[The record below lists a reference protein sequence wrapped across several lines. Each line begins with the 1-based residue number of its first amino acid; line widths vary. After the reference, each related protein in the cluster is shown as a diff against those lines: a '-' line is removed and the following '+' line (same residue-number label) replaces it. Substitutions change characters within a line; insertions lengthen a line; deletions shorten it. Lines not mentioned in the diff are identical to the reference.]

1 MDNTELKLMDQLK
14 NHFKLIEEEIEKAT
28 APTSVK
34 NLYELMAQAS
44 IINNLLCDTLSM
56 DEYLENIRKL
66 RDYKE
71 RENTFIFNF
80 INKLMEEDKRKNW
93 KAVFNFLLDTN
104 FN

>member
-14 NHFKLIEEEIEKAT
+14 NHFNLIEESLEKAT

-56 DEYLENIRKL
+56 DEYLENMRKL

>member
-1 MDNTELKLMDQLK
+1 MGNTELKLMDQLK
-14 NHFKLIEEEIEKAT
+14 NHFKLIEEELEKAT
-28 APTSVK
+28 APQSVK
-34 NLYELMAQAS
+34 NLYELIAQAS

>member
-14 NHFKLIEEEIEKAT
+14 NHFKLIEEELEKAT
-28 APTSVK
+28 AQTSVK